1 MNQTWK
7 FESLKVHQSK
17 FEANRSKG
25 SWVMIGYTNR
35 HQNRHYYYTY
45 RMSLVWNF
53 FKRKYHFKQIIFVS
67 KCLQY
72 ILFNCCFEFEQ
83 KHCSQRCLFYFE
95 IFLSKQ
101 AFFLSTSWIKN
112 WTLIMSS
119 QIFFF
124 LFLFYFTALSPNLPS
139 AFTWGFDTFH
149 FWHFGMRIFLSWT
162 DIINYPLY

>member
-1 MNQTWK
+1 MSYDRLYKQTPK
-7 FESLKVHQSK
+7 KTLLLY
-17 FEANRSKG
+17 N
-25 SWVMIGYTNR
+25 
-35 HQNRHYYYTY
+35 YTY
-45 RMSLVWNF
+45 RLSLGLNF

-112 WTLIMSS
+112 LTLIISS

-124 LFLFYFTALSPNLPS
+124 YFFSTLLRFHLTFPLPLHEDS
-139 AFTWGFDTFH
+139 TH
-149 FWHFGMRIFLSWT
+149 FIFGILE
-162 DIINYPLY
+162 